1 LSKRIHFP
9 KIFPGWW
16 TVLTGGILAL
26 WAYGYQ
32 AYGISA
38 LFKPISSELGFNRAA
53 TSVASSI
60 GRFEGGFEA
69 PVTGWVTD
77 RYGPRWI
84 VFLGIFLI
92 SAGLVLMGYIN
103 SLWSFYAAWGVL
115 VGTGANIALSVPLD
129 TAISNWFVKR
139 RGLAL
144 SIKVMFSGLSG
155 VLVMPLIAWLI
166 TVQGWRIACLFG
178 GVVMAVVG
186 LPMVWFFLKPHRPE
200 YYGLLPDGAKITAG
214 TTKENHIIEQGTRY
228 AAEVQEVEFTLRQ
241 AMRTPAY
248 WLLIVVTAI
257 HGLVTPVMSIHCIPF
272 LTDPSVGMDPVKAAG
287 VMSIYV
293 GVSIPFRFVGGFIAD
308 RVKGGYLRFIICA
321 GYLLQAAGIGV
332 FLLHQTIPMIYVWF
346 VLYGVGMGIG
356 NIVPPLMRAR
366 YFGRKAF
373 GSIGGTS
380 AMFVTPVGVIAPIYA
395 GWVYDTTGSYMTAFT
410 LFAVLLAVSAAIL
423 PFISPPKPPPKLTD
437 VRQIL

>member
-1 LSKRIHFP
+1 LPKQTRFP

-38 LFKPISSELGFNRAA
+38 LFKPISSELGFSRAT

-69 PVTGWVTD
+69 PITGWVTD

-84 VFLGIFLI
+84 VFLGISLVSI
-92 SAGLVLMGYIN
+92 GLVLMSYIN
-103 SLWSFYAAWGVL
+103 SLWSFYVAWGVL
-115 VGTGANIALSVPLD
+115 VGTGANIALSLPID
-129 TAISNWFVKR
+129 TTISNWFVKR

-155 VLVMPLIAWLI
+155 VVVMPLIAWLI

-186 LPMVWFFLKPHRPE
+186 LPLVWFFLKPHRPE

-214 TTKENHIIEQGTRY
+214 TTEENHLIEQGTKY

-248 WLLIVVTAI
+248 WLLISVGAI
-257 HGLVTPVMSIHCIPF
+257 NGLVTPVMSIHTIPF
-272 LTDPSVGMDPVKAAG
+272 LTDRGIDPLKAASM
-287 VMSIYV
+287 MSIYI

-308 RVKGGYLRFIICA
+308 RVKGRYLRFLVSA
-321 GYLLQAAGIGV
+321 GFVLQAVGISV
-332 FLLHQTIPMIYVWF
+332 FLLHQTMPMIYVWF
-346 VLYGVGMGIG
+346 ILYGAGMGVAQ
-356 NIVPPLMRAR
+356 IVQPLIRAR

-373 GSIGGTS
+373 GSIGGSS
-380 AMFVTPVGVIAPIYA
+380 AMFIAPIGVIAPIYA
-395 GWVYDTTGSYMTAFT
+395 GWVYDTTGSYMTAFI
-410 LFAVLLAVSAAIL
+410 LLAVLLTVSASIL
-423 PFISPPKPPPKLTD
+423 PFIRPPKPPPKLTD

>member
-1 LSKRIHFP
+1 LIKRTRFP
-9 KIFPGWW
+9 RIFPGWW

-38 LFKPISSELGFNRAA
+38 LFKPISTELGFKRAT

-69 PVTGWVTD
+69 PLTGWITD

-84 VFLGIFLI
+84 VFLGISLVSI
-92 SAGLVLMGYIN
+92 GLVLMSYIN
-103 SLWSFYAAWGVL
+103 SLWSFYVAWGVL
-115 VGTGANIALSVPLD
+115 VGTGANIALSLPID
-129 TAISNWFVKR
+129 TTISNWFVKR

-155 VLVMPLIAWLI
+155 VVVMPLIAWLI

-186 LPMVWFFLKPHRPE
+186 LPLVWFFLKPHRPE
-200 YYGLLPDGAKITAG
+200 YYGLLPDGAKVTAD
-214 TTKENHIIEQGTRY
+214 TTKESYLIEQGTKY

-248 WLLIVVTAI
+248 WLLIVVSAI
-257 HGLVTPVMSIHCIPF
+257 NGLVTPVMSIHTIPF
-272 LTDPSVGMDPVKAAG
+272 LTDRGIDPLKAASM
-287 VMSIYV
+287 MSIYI

-308 RVKGGYLRFIICA
+308 RVKGGYLRFLVSA
-321 GYLLQAAGIGV
+321 GLLLQAAGMGI
-332 FLLHQTIPMIYVWF
+332 FLLHQTVPMIYVWF
-346 VLYGVGMGIG
+346 ILYGAGMGVAQ
-356 NIVPPLMRAR
+356 IVQPLIRAR

-373 GSIGGTS
+373 GSIGGS
-380 AMFVTPVGVIAPIYA
+380 SSMFIAPIGVIAPIYA
-395 GWVYDTTGSYMTAFT
+395 GWIYDTTGSYITAYTQFV
-410 LFAVLLAVSAAIL
+410 VLLIVSASIL
-423 PFISPPKPPPKLTD
+423 PFIRPPKPPPKLTD
-437 VRQIL
+437 IRQIL

>member
-16 TVLTGGILAL
+16 TVLAGGIVAL

-38 LFKPISSELGFNRAA
+38 LFKPISSELGFSRAA

-69 PVTGWVTD
+69 PLTGWITD

-84 VFLGIFLI
+84 VILGVFLI
-92 SAGLVLMGYIN
+92 SLGLVLMYFIN
-103 SLWSFYAAWGVL
+103 SLWSFYVAWGVL
-115 VGTGANIALSVPLD
+115 AGTGVNIALSVPLD

-155 VLVMPLIAWLI
+155 VVVMPLIAWLI
-166 TVQGWRIACLFG
+166 TVQGWRNACLLG
-178 GVVMAVVG
+178 GVVMAIVG
-186 LPMVWFFLKPHRPE
+186 LPLVWFFLKPHRPE
-200 YYGLLPDGAKITAG
+200 YYGLLPDGASV
-214 TTKENHIIEQGTRY
+214 KEEVDKTRQMIDLGVEY

-241 AMRTPAY
+241 AMRTRAY
-248 WLLIVVTAI
+248 WLLVLAMAI
-257 HGLVTPVMSIHCIPF
+257 NGLVGPVMTIHTIPF
-272 LTDPSVGMDPVKAAG
+272 LTDIGIDPLKAAG
-287 VMSIYV
+287 MMSIYV
-293 GVSIPFRFVGGFIAD
+293 GVSIPFRFIGGFIAD
-308 RVKGGYLRFIICA
+308 RVKARYLPFLLCA
-321 GYLLQAAGIGV
+321 GYLLLAVGVVV

-346 VLYGVGMGIG
+346 VLFGMGWGIL
-356 NIVPPLMRAR
+356 NIVPPLIRAR

-373 GSIGGTS
+373 GSIGGTFS
-380 AMFVTPVGVIAPIYA
+380 MFIAPAGVIAPIYA
-395 GWVYDTTGSYMTAFT
+395 GWVYDTTGSYITVFT
-410 LFAVLLAVSAAIL
+410 LFAVLLTVSAAIL
-423 PFISPPKPPPKLTD
+423 PFMPPPKPPAQLTD
-437 VRQIL
+437 VRKFL

>member
-1 LSKRIHFP
+1 LSKRTHFP

-38 LFKPISSELGFNRAA
+38 LFKPISSELGFSRAT

-77 RYGPRWI
+77 RYGPRWVVLI
-84 VFLGIFLI
+84 GIFLI
-92 SAGLVLMGYIN
+92 SLGLVLMYFIN
-103 SLWSFYAAWGVL
+103 SLWSFYVVWGVL
-115 VGTGANIALSVPLD
+115 VGTGANIALSLPLD
-129 TAISNWFVKR
+129 TTISNWFVKR

-155 VLVMPLIAWLI
+155 VAVMPLIAWLI

-186 LPMVWFFLKPHRPE
+186 LPLVWFFLKPHRPE
-200 YYGLLPDGAKITAG
+200 YYGLLPDGASV
-214 TTKENHIIEQGTRY
+214 KEEADETRQMVNLGVKY

-248 WLLIVVTAI
+248 WLLISVAAI
-257 HGLVTPVMSIHCIPF
+257 NGLVSPVMSIHTIPF
-272 LTDPSVGMDPVKAAG
+272 LTDRGIDPLKAAG
-287 VMSIYV
+287 MMSIYI
-293 GVSIPFRFVGGFIAD
+293 GVSIPFRFVGGFVAD
-308 RVKGGYLRFIICA
+308 RVKGGYLPFLLSA
-321 GYLLQAAGIGV
+321 GYVLQAVGIGV
-332 FLLHQTIPMIYVWF
+332 FLLHQTMPMIYVWF
-346 VLYGVGMGIG
+346 VLYGIGMGIAT
-356 NIVPPLMRAR
+356 IVPSLMRAR

-380 AMFVTPVGVIAPIYA
+380 SMFLAPVGVVAPIYA
-395 GWVYDTTGSYMTAFT
+395 GWVYDTTGSYLTAFT
-410 LFAVLLAVSAAIL
+410 LFAVLLAVSASIL
-423 PFISPPKPPPKLTD
+423 PFIRPPKPPPKLTD